1 MVRVLP
7 HLKIE
12 PKTLAIP
19 KRVRNADLRKVS
31 CRFGA
36 PGRLAIRRRQSAD
49 DRNRIGEIG
58 RQQDNEPNCL
68 MLRNEASGSAL
79 ARLRVIASTL
89 LKSTMEVD
97 HVNGPDARK
106 IS

>member
-12 PKTLAIP
+12 PKILAVP
-19 KRVRNADLRKVS
+19 KRVRNADLLKLS

-36 PGRLAIRRRQSAD
+36 PGRLAIRRRQQSSD

-58 RQQDNEPNCL
+58 RQRDNEPNCL

-79 ARLRVIASTL
+79 A
-89 LKSTMEVD
+89 
-97 HVNGPDARK
+97 
-106 IS
+106 